1 MSAYIAAK
9 WNSNSRAI
17 AAAIP
22 FDAAYQDEPMRE
34 KLAAVRDTLI
44 VLGLQMVFRAAMLLR
59 RWNY

>member
-9 WNSNSRAI
+9 WNSGSRAI

-34 KLAAVRDTLI
+34 KLVAVRDTLI
-44 VLGLQMVFRAAMLLR
+44 VLGLQVIFRAAMLLR